1 MLAEFIHIKQQYM
14 TRYVQSELGSTTCS
28 RACRFLI
35 ARGAA
40 RGGLYTSARAHH
52 WESEEFRF
60 KTDSQTRHLEW
71 RQRYSKPCNY
81 VWDTLIYV
89 IAKSY
94 L

>member
-1 MLAEFIHIKQQYM
+1 M

-60 KTDSQTRHLEW
+60 KPDSQTRTWNGTNAIPSHAITY
-71 RQRYSKPCNY
+71 RTHQY
-81 VWDTLIYV
+81 T
-89 IAKSY
+89 
-94 L
+94 